1 MSRDTQEPLC
11 SELIAQDVEKD
22 SLYQITEDRL
32 IDITLASNN
41 KGVYLFDRGY
51 DNRALFGVLQQNAM
65 NYIVRSKG
73 VRSLIVNNSEK
84 GFMEVAKSIKSDYK
98 YELKDSDPHFK
109 CGLKRVSIRLNPHP
123 VRYPETIDTWL
134 LVAQYV
140 SGKKSKDEIDKT

>member
-123 VRYPETIDTWL
+123 VRYPETIDT
-134 LVAQYV
+134 
-140 SGKKSKDEIDKT
+140 